1 MALPHPGSDVSRTW
15 EDHMRWKDFATLVA
29 ALAASGLVG
38 CAAKQQPAVPN
49 PYSWAQRDGQ
59 WGALRPLYPP
69 SPDSGR
75 LARDLPENGDH
86 AFDFEHPRVDDFL
99 TQFQTRWRNSF
110 SIALSR
116 SGRYVPRMSSIL
128 AKEGVPAELVY
139 LPLIESGFKN
149 SARSPA
155 GAVGPWQ
162 FIPGTGRRYGLR
174 IDRYVDERR
183 DPIKS
188 TRAAARYLRDLYGM
202 FGDWH
207 LALAGYNTGE
217 NRISG
222 ILSRSDAE
230 DFWEMSERG
239 YLCRE
244 TSDYVPKF
252 LAALQIAERP
262 EDFEFDPPVAE
273 PLSYDV
279 VEVDRSVSLSTVATL
294 IDSSPEEIKELN
306 PALHQGVTPPDGYQI
321 RLPKGAKEGFKVAY
335 AAYADELEARA
346 AAQRQRALLD
356 LQERAVRSR
365 ASAGKGRN
373 TRTVVAAKSRRSSGK
388 GVRTGARA
396 GAAKRTVQTSRN
408 TAKAPIVVAK
418 GKARRSRSAN

>member
-1 MALPHPGSDVSRTW
+1 
-15 EDHMRWKDFATLVA
+15 MRWKNFVTLVA
-29 ALAASGLVG
+29 ALAASGIAG
-38 CAAKQQPAVPN
+38 CAAKQQPSAPN
-49 PYSWAQRDGQ
+49 PYAWAQRDGQ

-69 SPDSGR
+69 QPDSGR
-75 LARDLPENGDH
+75 LGRTLPGAGDE
-86 AFDFEHPRVDDFL
+86 AFDFQHPRVDDFL
-99 TQFQTRWRNSF
+99 TQFQTRWRDSF
-110 SIALSR
+110 SVALSR

-128 AKEGVPAELVY
+128 AKEGVPEELVY

-222 ILSRSDAE
+222 IISRGQAE
-230 DFWEMSERG
+230 DFWQMSERG

-262 EDFEFDPPVAE
+262 EDYEFARPVEE

-279 VEVDRSVSLSTVATL
+279 VEVNGSVSLSTVASL

-306 PALHQGVTPPDGYQI
+306 PALHQGVTPPDGYQV
-321 RLPKGAKEGFKVAY
+321 RLPKGAKDDFKVAY

-346 AAQRQRALLD
+346 AAARERALLE
-356 LQERAVRSR
+356 LQERVVRSHRSVSRTRSTKTVVATKRGRTASKAVRPGKR
-365 ASAGKGRN
+365 ASAP
-373 TRTVVAAKSRRSSGK
+373 
-388 GVRTGARA
+388 ARA
-396 GAAKRTVQTSRN
+396 RTVQASRKPS
-408 TAKAPIVVAK
+408 KAPIVVAK
-418 GKARRSRSAN
+418 AKGRSGKRAN

>member
-1 MALPHPGSDVSRTW
+1 
-15 EDHMRWKDFATLVA
+15 MRWKTYATLVA
-29 ALAASGLVG
+29 ALTVSGMAG
-38 CAAKQQPAVPN
+38 CAAKQQPSAPN

-69 SPDSGR
+69 PPDSGR
-75 LARDLPENGDH
+75 LGRSLPGVGEE
-86 AFDFEHPRVDDFL
+86 AFDFQHPRVDDFL
-99 TQFQTRWRNSF
+99 TQFQTRWRDSF

-128 AKEGVPAELVY
+128 AKEGVPEELVY

-222 ILSRSDAE
+222 ILSRGQAE

-244 TSDYVPKF
+244 TRDYVPKF

-262 EDFEFDPPVAE
+262 EDFEFAPAMHE
-273 PLSYDV
+273 PLAYDV
-279 VEVDRSVSLSTVATL
+279 VDVNGSVSLSTVANL

-321 RLPKGAKEGFKVAY
+321 RLPKGAKDEFKVAY

-346 AAQRQRALLD
+346 AAQRQRALLE
-356 LQERAVRSR
+356 LQERAVRSHRSVVNKTRSTR
-365 ASAGKGRN
+365 AVVAGKR
-373 TRTVVAAKSRRSSGK
+373 SRATSKALDSSKRSSPSK
-388 GVRTGARA
+388 RT
-396 GAAKRTVQTSRN
+396 TVQTARKSSPK
-408 TAKAPIVVAK
+408 AKAPIVVAK
-418 GKARRSRSAN
+418 AKGRTGKRAN

>member
-1 MALPHPGSDVSRTW
+1 
-15 EDHMRWKDFATLVA
+15 MRWKNLAIVA
-29 ALAASGLVG
+29 AAMGASGLTG
-38 CAAKQQPAVPN
+38 CAAKQQHTAPN

-69 SPDSGR
+69 SQADTANLGR
-75 LARDLPENGDH
+75 RHAGAGDE
-86 AFDFEHPRVDDFL
+86 AFNFQHPRVDDFL
-99 TQFQTRWRNSF
+99 AQFQTRWRDSF
-110 SIALSR
+110 SVALSR

-128 AKEGVPAELVY
+128 EKEGVPPELVY
-139 LPLIESGFKN
+139 LPLIESGFKI

-230 DFWEMSERG
+230 DFWQMSERG

-262 EDFEFDPPVAE
+262 EDFEFDRPVEELMA
-273 PLSYDV
+273 YDV
-279 VEVDRSVSLSTVATL
+279 VEVDRSVSLSTVANL
-294 IDSSPEEIKELN
+294 IDSSTEEIKELN

-321 RLPKGAKEGFKVAY
+321 RLPKGAKQGFEVAF
-335 AAYADELEARA
+335 AAYGDELEARA
-346 AAQRQRALLD
+346 AAERERAMLEV
-356 LQERAVRSR
+356 QERAVRSH
-365 ASAGKGRN
+365 
-373 TRTVVAAKSRRSSGK
+373 RTVARNRSSRP
-388 GVRTGARA
+388 VI
-396 GAAKRTVQTSRN
+396 AAKRGGSASRSVRIPTKAIAAKRSAP
-408 TAKAPIVVAK
+408 TARAAATNRAPIVVARTK
-418 GKARRSRSAN
+418 GRR

>member
-1 MALPHPGSDVSRTW
+1 
-15 EDHMRWKDFATLVA
+15 MRWKNFATLVA
-29 ALAASGLVG
+29 AMATAGIAG
-38 CAAKQQPAVPN
+38 CAAKHQNSVPN

-59 WGALRPLYPP
+59 WGVLRPLYPP
-69 SPDSGR
+69 SQGDVGR
-75 LARDLPENGDH
+75 LGPEHAGAGDQ
-86 AFDFEHPRVDDFL
+86 AFNFQHPRVDDFL
-99 TQFQTRWRNSF
+99 AQFQTRWRDSF
-110 SIALSR
+110 SVALSR

-128 AKEGVPAELVY
+128 AKEGVPPELVY
-139 LPLIESGFKN
+139 LPLIESGFKI

-162 FIPGTGRRYGLR
+162 FIPDTGRRYGLR

-188 TRAAARYLRDLYGM
+188 TQAAARYLRDLYGM

-222 ILSRSDAE
+222 ILERGGAE
-230 DFWEMSERG
+230 DFWQMSERG

-262 EDFEFDPPVAE
+262 EDFEFDRPAE
-273 PLSYDV
+273 TPMSYDV
-279 VEVDRSVSLSTVATL
+279 VNVDCSVSLSTVANL

-306 PALHQGVTPPDGYQI
+306 PALHQGVTPPEGYQI
-321 RLPKGAKEGFKVAY
+321 RLPKGAKGNFQVAF
-335 AAYADELEARA
+335 AAYRDELEARA
-346 AAQRQRALLD
+346 AAERERAILE
-356 LQERAVRSR
+356 LQERALRSSRMVARSSGHGGR
-365 ASAGKGRN
+365 AVVASRHGRSAGKVLRVQ
-373 TRTVVAAKSRRSSGK
+373 TKAVAAKRGAQQVARPASRG
-388 GVRTGARA
+388 
-396 GAAKRTVQTSRN
+396 
-408 TAKAPIVVAK
+408 PIVVARAK
-418 GKARRSRSAN
+418 GRR

>member
-1 MALPHPGSDVSRTW
+1 
-15 EDHMRWKDFATLVA
+15 MRWKNFATLVA
-29 ALAASGLVG
+29 ALTASSIVG
-38 CAAKQQPAVPN
+38 CAAKQQPAAPN

-69 SPDSGR
+69 QSDNANLG
-75 LARDLPENGDH
+75 RDLPGTGDH
-86 AFDFEHPRVDDFL
+86 AFDFQHPRVDDFL

-110 SIALSR
+110 SVALSR

-139 LPLIESGFKN
+139 LPLIVCGFN
-149 SARSPA
+149 NRARSPA

-202 FGDWH
+202 FGDWP

-217 NRISG
+217 NGICG

-262 EDFEFDPPVAE
+262 EDYEFTPPMAA

-279 VEVDRSVSLSTVATL
+279 VEVDGSVSLSIVARL

-306 PALHQGVTPPDGYQI
+306 PALHKGVTPPDGYQI
-321 RLPKGAKEGFKVAY
+321 RLPKGAKESFKVAY

-346 AAQRQRALLD
+346 AAERQRALLE

-365 ASAGKGRN
+365 SSVGKSRVTKTAVTAKGRRGAGKTVRAG
-373 TRTVVAAKSRRSSGK
+373 TRTTAP
-388 GVRTGARA
+388 
-396 GAAKRTVQTSRN
+396 KRTVQTSRK
-408 TAKAPIVVAK
+408 TTRSPIVVAK
-418 GKARRSRSAN
+418 AKSRRGKSPN